1 MRSSWLGWL
10 LVVALLVVVGFGE
23 SLARVFAQRPGA
35 SPQHVSGVGDSLIS
49 HSVELPDGRQ
59 QIALIDGRTRSIAI
73 YHVDP
78 RTGALGLKSV
88 RNVQWDL
95 QMDEFNSGG
104 NPSPKEIRSLL
115 EQR

>member
-1 MRSSWLGWL
+1 MRSTWVGWL
-10 LVVALLVVVGFGE
+10 SVAALLVAVGLGE
-23 SLARVFAQRPGA
+23 SIARVFAQRPTSAAGTT
-35 SPQHVSGVGDSLIS
+35 GDSLLS
-49 HSVELPDGRQ
+49 HSMELPDGRQ

-73 YHVDP
+73 YQVDP

-88 RNVQWDL
+88 RNVHWDL
-95 QMDEFNSGG
+95 QMDEYNSGG

>member
-1 MRSSWLGWL
+1 MRLPWLGWL
-10 LVVALLVVVGFGE
+10 LVVALLLVVGFGE
-23 SLARVFAQRPGA
+23 SLERVFAQRP
-35 SPQHVSGVGDSLIS
+35 VSSQPSAGPADAL
-49 HSVELPDGRQ
+49 HTHCVELGDGRQ
-59 QIALIDGRTRSIAI
+59 QITLIDSRTRSIAI

-78 RTGALGLKSV
+78 RTGSLGLKSV

-95 QMDEFNSGG
+95 QMDEFNSAG

>member
-1 MRSSWLGWL
+1 MRSTWPGWL
-10 LVVALLVVVGFGE
+10 LVAALLVAVGFGE
-23 SLARVFAQRPGA
+23 SIARVFAQRPA
-35 SPQHVSGVGDSLIS
+35 APTSTGDSLLS

-88 RNVQWDL
+88 RNIHWDL

-104 NPSPKEIRSLL
+104 NPSPKEIRTLL